1 MITVEV
7 GQVYSSADDTVTVT
21 YVTSDYGNVYVRFMS
36 EKFGKEFECDQ
47 ALFNKNFTV
56 VVSEVIEVPEVPEA
70 AVVA

>member
-1 MITVEV
+1 MNIVEA
-7 GQVYSSADDTVTVT
+7 GQVYNSADDTVTVT

-47 ALFNKNFTV
+47 AVFHKNFIA
-56 VVSEVIEVPEVPEA
+56 EVAQVAEVLEA